1 MIPLILIHF
10 IIIILFYCKNF
21 YRKIEKKI
29 EDISY
34 GIKNWYL
41 VIKEEKDK
49 KEREMLK
56 KLKEQKNEKNI
67 IETNNIL
74 PPIYL
79 KYKNLMKLKKNHL
92 PT

>member
-1 MIPLILIHF
+1 MFSKKGLLKNYGSYSLIPLILIHF

-56 KLKEQKNEKNI
+56 KLKEQKKWK
-67 IETNNIL
+67 
-74 PPIYL
+74 
-79 KYKNLMKLKKNHL
+79 KYNWNK
-92 PT
+92 